1 MNTIRPDSMPRLW
14 WLNPWASAR
23 YLHQAASAL
32 KEYADRL
39 DTVIELQDRII
50 SDQSAEIKV
59 LKRRND
65 DMNDAIIS
73 GTAITPD
80 AHPHE

>member
-1 MNTIRPDSMPRLW
+1 MHIIRPNKLPTFW
-14 WLNPWASAR
+14 WVFPWATAR
-23 YLHQAASAL
+23 YLHQAATAL

-59 LKRRND
+59 LKRRNE

-73 GTAITPD
+73 GNAITPD
-80 AHPHE
+80 AVPHE

>member
-1 MNTIRPDSMPRLW
+1 MNIIRPTMMPRLW
-14 WLNPWASAR
+14 WLNPWAAAR
-23 YLHQAASAL
+23 YLHQAATAL

-39 DTVIELQDRII
+39 DAVIELQDRII

-59 LKRRND
+59 LNLRND
-65 DMNDAIIS
+65 EMNDAIIS

>member
-1 MNTIRPDSMPRLW
+1 MNTIRPDRLPRFW
-14 WLNPWASAR
+14 WAFPWSTAR
-23 YLHQAASAL
+23 YLHQAATAL

-73 GTAITPD
+73 GIAITPD
-80 AHPHE
+80 AVPHE